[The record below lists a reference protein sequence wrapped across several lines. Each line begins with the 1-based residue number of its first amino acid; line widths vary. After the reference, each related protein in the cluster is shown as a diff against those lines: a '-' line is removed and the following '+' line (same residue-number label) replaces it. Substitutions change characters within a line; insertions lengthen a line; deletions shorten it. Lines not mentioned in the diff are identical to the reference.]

1 MWYVT
6 DRNNNKENIKTR
18 RATHHLQDELL
29 EKITM
34 AMTSCPVFVLAHDGS
49 STFFTARSLKKDE
62 PHEHGTKAKKVH
74 DRKEKGGGPGL
85 LIMG

>member
-1 MWYVT
+1 
-6 DRNNNKENIKTR
+6 
-18 RATHHLQDELL
+18 
-29 EKITM
+29 M

-74 DRKEKGGGPGL
+74 DRKEKGVGPGL
-85 LIMG
+85 LIMGGMMRKMMSKSLLSTTYSENDGFNVYF